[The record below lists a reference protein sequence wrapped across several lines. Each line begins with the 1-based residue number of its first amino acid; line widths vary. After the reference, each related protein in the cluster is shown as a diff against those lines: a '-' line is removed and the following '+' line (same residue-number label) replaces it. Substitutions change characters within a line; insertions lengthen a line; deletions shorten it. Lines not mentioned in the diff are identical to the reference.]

1 MKGPKGPTAVETKLE
16 WVLSGPVEGEIR
28 EGTTVNL
35 VTTRSTHSLTVNA
48 ITEQESLDNR
58 LQRFWD
64 LESLGILKDETS
76 VYSKFTQQIALK
88 EGRYEVHLPWKESH
102 PFLPDNYRLCRK
114 RLEGLLKRLRQS
126 PEQLHQYN
134 TIINDQLESGIVEI
148 VSDPAHFDGGR
159 LHYLPHRPVVRVDK
173 DTTKLRIVYDAS
185 AKGDGPCLNDCLY
198 TGPKFS
204 QNILDILLR
213 FRLNK
218 VALIGD
224 VEKAFLMISVADC
237 DRDVLRFLWVKDVES
252 SESEIIVMRFTR
264 VVFGVSASPFLLNA
278 TLDHHMTKFESVDL
292 QFVNKFQRS
301 VYVDDLALGAEDVDS
316 AYDFYIKAKLRL
328 AEASFNLRKFD
339 SNSQELRKRIAG
351 NEQLLK

>member
-1 MKGPKGPTAVETKLE
+1 M
-16 WVLSGPVEGEIR
+16 
-28 EGTTVNL
+28 
-35 VTTRSTHSLTVNA
+35 
-48 ITEQESLDNR
+48 
-58 LQRFWD
+58 
-64 LESLGILKDETS
+64 
-76 VYSKFTQQIALK
+76 
-88 EGRYEVHLPWKESH
+88 
-102 PFLPDNYRLCRK
+102 
-114 RLEGLLKRLRQS
+114 
-126 PEQLHQYN
+126 
-134 TIINDQLESGIVEI
+134 EI
-148 VSDPAHFDGGR
+148 VSDPAHFAGGR
-159 LHYLPHRPVVRVDK
+159 LHYLPHHPVVRVDK
-173 DTTKLRIVYDAS
+173 DTTKLKIVYDAS

-204 QNILDILLR
+204 QKVLDILLR

-224 VEKAFLMISVADC
+224 VEQAFLMISVADC

-292 QFVNKFQRS
+292 QLVNKFQRS
-301 VYVDDLALGAEDVDS
+301 VYVDDLVSGAEDVDS

-351 NEQLLK
+351 NEQPLCHDASATNSQSQIKNSHETTQRQVLGVKWNVTTDRFNFDISDVWFVIV